1 MTQKFKLTL
10 VSVALLGM
18 GAQLPVHAAGF
29 QLAES
34 SATGLG
40 RAFAGEAASAENPSV
55 QARNPAMLSYLKGRQ
70 VSVGAVY
77 VMPSV
82 NTPGTLSIDS
92 PLLPQTITM
101 DASVDD
107 VANNAVVPNFYY
119 SSQLN
124 DRWTWGLAVNSNY
137 GLETELPA
145 THAASIFGNKTSVTT
160 VELNT
165 NIAYK
170 IDRHFT
176 VGGGM
181 RFVYGK
187 GEIGATA
194 PAWIDAIGAIPTVPA
209 AVAAQL
215 PPSGTELKHLKGDD
229 YGMGWRAGT
238 SWQIDDNNRIGLAYS
253 SKVKLDLDGN
263 ARGVMYTGGSATVP
277 GYIPLE
283 LPAFAELASYHQITD
298 DFALQA
304 SINWTDWSSFDELV
318 VYFPH
323 DEKPL
328 SGAESDLV
336 KEEHFK
342 DNWRYSVGGTY
353 QASKALTLR
362 AGVALDKTAVADK
375 NRTITIPDSD
385 RLWFSIGAGY
395 ALTDAMTLDLGV
407 TYIKARG
414 ESPINET
421 QSLLNLAQVTYNG
434 ESVGHVW
441 LAGLQLTYKM

>member
-10 VSVALLGM
+10 VTAALVALGV
-18 GAQLPVHAAGF
+18 QLPAQAAGF
-29 QLAES
+29 QLAET

-55 QARNPAMLSYLKGRQ
+55 QARNPAMLSYLEGRQ

-77 VMPSV
+77 VMPEV
-82 NTPGTLSIDS
+82 NTPGNITIDS
-92 PLLPQTITM
+92 PLLPQSLTVPA
-101 DASVDD
+101 DVND

-124 DRWTWGLAVNSNY
+124 DRWTWGLALNSNY

-145 THAASIFGNKTSVTT
+145 SHAAAIFGNKTSVTT

-181 RFVYGK
+181 RFVYGE

-194 PAWIDAIGAIPTVPA
+194 PAWIDSVRGLPTLPA
-209 AVAAQL
+209 TVAAQL
-215 PPSGTELKHLKGDD
+215 PASGSELKHLKGDD
-229 YGMGWRAGT
+229 FGMGWRAGAT
-238 SWQIDDNNRIGLAYS
+238 WQIDDNNRIGFAYS
-253 SKVKLDLDGN
+253 SKVKLDLEGHADG
-263 ARGVMYTGGSATVP
+263 ALYSGAGDKVP

-298 DFALQA
+298 NFALQA
-304 SINWTDWSSFDELV
+304 SINWTDWSTFDELV

-323 DEKPL
+323 EQKPV
-328 SGAESDLV
+328 SGADSDLV
-336 KEEHFK
+336 KAENFK
-342 DNWRYSVGGTY
+342 DNWRYSIGGTY
-353 QASKALTLR
+353 QATKALTLR
-362 AGVALDKTAVADK
+362 AGMALDKTAVTDEH
-375 NRTITIPDSD
+375 RTITIPDSD
-385 RLWFSIGAGY
+385 RLWFSLGAGY
-395 ALTDAMTLDLGV
+395 ALSDAMTVDLGV
-407 TYIKARG
+407 TYIEAHG
-414 ESPINET
+414 DSPINET
-421 QSLLNLAQVTYNG
+421 QSLLNLAQVTYQG
-434 ESVGHVW
+434 EATGHVW
-441 LAGLQLTYKM
+441 LAGLQFTYKM